1 MLSVHRSIEAVSL
14 EKWKEIES
22 KQMDETKQ
30 ALKVAQK
37 LNLIALKK
45 IEKDWPLKIFIGQVT
60 FSSVCNL
67 ILTTL
72 NISYHW

>member
-1 MLSVHRSIEAVSL
+1 
-14 EKWKEIES
+14 
-22 KQMDETKQ
+22 MDETKQ

-37 LNLIALKK
+37 QNLIELKK
-45 IEKDWPLKIFIGQVT
+45 IENNWLLKNFIGQVT